1 MNISFA
7 PCTMFVPLR
16 FQEYRSY
23 SRLWMKKIMN
33 WEIQDLLDEMQNYA
47 LEKIVSAV
55 YRRELYHQ
63 KFFDRKKVW
72 KKFSLHENAVI
83 DLHCIDT

>member
-1 MNISFA
+1 
-7 PCTMFVPLR
+7 MFVLRR

-33 WEIQDLLDEMQNYA
+33 WEIQDLLDETQNYA

-55 YRRELYHQ
+55 YHRNYSMINSLIERR
-63 KFFDRKKVW
+63 FGKKL
-72 KKFSLHENAVI
+72 SLHENAVI
-83 DLHCIDT
+83 DLHCVDI